1 MNLYEEFLELE
12 KKIRKIEEELKTL
25 VKNNSSALAEALT
38 RLEKLEKE
46 KK

>member
-12 KKIRKIEEELKTL
+12 KKIRKIEEELKTIVARL
-25 VKNNSSALAEALT
+25 VK
-38 RLEKLEKE
+38 LEE